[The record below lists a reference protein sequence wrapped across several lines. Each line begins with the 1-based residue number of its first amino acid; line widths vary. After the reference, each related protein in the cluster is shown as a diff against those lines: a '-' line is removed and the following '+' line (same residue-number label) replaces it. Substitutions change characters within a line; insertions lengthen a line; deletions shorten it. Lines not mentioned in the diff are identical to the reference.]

1 MEYASEVWSP
11 HYRSDIENLEKVQR
25 FAMRVCLGQLDL
37 KQEELLSASGLTSLE
52 TRRVA
57 ARMCHLY
64 KILHDM
70 IDFPNPPVERREIVY
85 NSRSVNGL
93 SSVPIRSRTS
103 MYQYSFFPHAVTLW
117 NKLVSKYNIEDIVT
131 VSVFKYFLFRIHFTS
146 SYTS

>member
-25 FAMRVCLGQLDL
+25 FAMRVCLGQWDL
-37 KQEELLSASGLTSLE
+37 KQEELLSASSLE
-52 TRRVA
+52 TRRVV

-70 IDFPNPPVERREIVY
+70 IDFPNPPVERG
-85 NSRSVNGL
+85 RSVNSL
-93 SSVPIRSRTS
+93 SLVPIRFRTS

-117 NKLVSKYNIEDIVT
+117 NKLVSKYNKEDIVT
-131 VSVFKYFLFRIHFTS
+131 VSVFKYFLFRMHFTS
-146 SYTS
+146 SYPML

>member
-25 FAMRVCLGQLDL
+25 FAMRMCLGQWDL
-37 KQEELLSASGLTSLE
+37 KQEELLSASSLE
-52 TRRVA
+52 TRRVV

-70 IDFPNPPVERREIVY
+70 IDFPNPPVERG
-85 NSRSVNGL
+85 RSVNSL
-93 SSVPIRSRTS
+93 SLVPIRFRTS

-117 NKLVSKYNIEDIVT
+117 NKLVSKYNKEDIVT
-131 VSVFKYFLFRIHFTS
+131 VSVFKYFLFRMHFTS
-146 SYTS
+146 SYPML